1 MTKSANK
8 VMMLT
13 GLGLFAVV
21 LMTGDAA
28 HANNF
33 SSVAKNMTNSMGNL
47 PSMLAAVS
55 YLFGLLLGV
64 LGVMKIKDHV
74 ENPSQE
80 PLKNGAIRLAAGGA
94 LFAIPIIYE
103 AAKNTVGTTGVATG
117 QATLTALSFP

>member
-1 MTKSANK
+1 MRISMNNK
-8 VMMLT
+8 MMLA
-13 GLGLFAVV
+13 GAGLFALV

-33 SSVAKNMTNSMGNL
+33 SSVAKNMTLSMGNL
-47 PSMLAAVS
+47 PSMLSAVA

-94 LFAIPIIYE
+94 LFAIPMIYE
-103 AAKNTVGTTGVATG
+103 AAKNTIGTGAATG
-117 QATLTALSFP
+117 QASLTALSFP